1 MAQARLRN
9 VISPNT
15 YWQTNLL
22 LDKLT
27 PPILVTNIIMF
38 EVAVRIEVET
48 DQERRDFRVGHHAL
62 VSISK
67 FKERCLK
74 NLFDSQLWISLLA
87 F

>member
-1 MAQARLRN
+1 
-9 VISPNT
+9 
-15 YWQTNLL
+15 
-22 LDKLT
+22 
-27 PPILVTNIIMF
+27 MF